1 MGTYDCILVGLEHL
15 RVALDLLITGF
26 LGRYINR
33 NVSIG
38 LREGI
43 VDLVGEL
50 QDVVLDFTLAL

>member
-1 MGTYDCILVGLEHL
+1 MGTYDCILVRLENL
-15 RVALDLLITGF
+15 RVVRDLLITGF

-38 LREGI
+38 LGEGV

-50 QDVVLDFTLAL
+50 QDVVLDLTLAL